1 MGIMTSP
8 QRHAKSGI
16 YYFRMAVPKKLV
28 PIIGKTVFKQSLR
41 TTSAAEAKQRI
52 LEPLANAQHQI
63 TLAEH
68 KLAGHSS
75 IELTVKDC
83 VIIAER
89 WYEHV
94 KKEVEAS
101 GDFSSIVSYERDVDN
116 HIHTFGLADTLSIDG
131 RDLKTAT
138 VEQLNA
144 LVQDLDLCI
153 TSQLD
158 REGLVISSDSNTF
171 RQLAKE
177 FHPYV
182 HRMQLLC
189 EARHVSNWAY
199 EPIVTSLAKNEI
211 ATQPVALSDTPSV
224 IKVNSIATVFKRFTE
239 SEKLMH
245 KGSLSRVKTLDET
258 SLQVQR
264 FITINGDMDVG
275 EVSRSHITNY
285 RDTLFQLPKSKL
297 KTIRCKSI
305 AEQIKFAKDTGL
317 PLLSPTTV
325 KNSMRQLSVVFS
337 HAVELSL
344 ISVNPMAGVKVKTA
358 SIKLEVK
365 EAKGYKDTEIQNLFQ
380 HELFQDVTVSKPYG
394 MACYWIPIL
403 CRYTGARITEI
414 AQLNKSDVSQSDT
427 GIHYLNIRRGKGQ
440 SIKTDASLRHIPIPQ
455 HIIELGFISY
465 VESSSEVL
473 FPEIP
478 VDKYGRKASVF
489 AKWWRGVMDNRG
501 VDNTQPFHAFRHSF
515 KTSMRTLEIADT
527 VSDAITGHAP
537 KTEGERY
544 GTVTLETKQ
553 KSIDRLPRLDLVR
566 L

>member
-8 QRHAKSGI
+8 QRNAKSGV

-41 TTSAAEAKQRI
+41 TTSATEAKQRI

-68 KLAGHSS
+68 KLAGHST
-75 IELTVKDC
+75 IKLTVKDC

-101 GDFSSIVSYERDVDN
+101 GDFSSVVSYERDADN

-158 REGLVISSDSNTF
+158 REGLVISSDSDTF

-182 HRMQLLC
+182 HHMQLLC
-189 EARHVSNWAY
+189 EARHVSHWAY
-199 EPIVTSLAKNEI
+199 ESTVTSLTKNEI
-211 ATQPVALSDTPSV
+211 LTPPVALSGTPSV

-239 SEKLMH
+239 SETLMH
-245 KGSLSRVKTLDET
+245 KGSLSRVKTLDKT
-258 SLQVQR
+258 SLQAQR
-264 FITINGDMDVG
+264 FITINGDMEVG

-305 AEQIKFAKDTGL
+305 SEQIKLAKDTGL
-317 PLLSPTTV
+317 FLLSATTV
-325 KNSMRQLSVVFS
+325 RNSMRLLSVVFS
-337 HAVELSL
+337 YAVELGL
-344 ISVNPMAGVKVKTA
+344 ISVNPMIGVKVKTA
-358 SIKLEVK
+358 SKKLEVE
-365 EAKGYKDTEIQNLFQ
+365 EAKGYRDSEIHNLFQ
-380 HELFQDVTVSKPYG
+380 HEVFQDVTVSKPYG

-414 AQLNKSDVSQSDT
+414 AQQKSDVSQLDT
-427 GIHYLNIRRGKGQ
+427 GTYYFNMRRGEGQ
-440 SIKTDASLRHIPIPQ
+440 SIKTDASLRHTPVPQ
-455 HIIELGFISY
+455 HVIELGFISY
-465 VESSSEVL
+465 VESSSDVL

-478 VDKYGRKASVF
+478 ADKYGRQASAF
-489 AKWWRGVMDNRG
+489 TKWWHRVMDNRG
-501 VDNTQPFHAFRHSF
+501 VKNKQPTHAFRHSF
-515 KTSMRTLEIADT
+515 KTSMRSLEIADT